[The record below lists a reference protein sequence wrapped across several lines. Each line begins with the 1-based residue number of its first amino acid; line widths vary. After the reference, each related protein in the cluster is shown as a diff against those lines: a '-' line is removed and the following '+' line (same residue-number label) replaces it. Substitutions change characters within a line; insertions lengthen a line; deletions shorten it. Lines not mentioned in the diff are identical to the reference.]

1 VLPICRHPAD
11 ISADLLLE
19 LDLLSFTS
27 NHFPA
32 YSVGESIAHQA
43 TVKKRIKQTA
53 VMNCDEYAYPRLLLQ
68 EKRWELQALE
78 LKHKN
83 KLMSTKEYL
92 SCHRSILQGISELEN
107 LLLTDPKALRMFL

>member
-1 VLPICRHPAD
+1 L
-11 ISADLLLE
+11 
-19 LDLLSFTS
+19 F
-27 NHFPA
+27 
-32 YSVGESIAHQA
+32 GESIAHKA
-43 TVKKRIKQTA
+43 TVKKTLKQTA

-83 KLMSTKEYL
+83 NLMSTNEYL
-92 SCHRSILQGISELEN
+92 SCQRSVLQGIGELEN

>member
-11 ISADLLLE
+11 ISADLLRE

-32 YSVGESIAHQA
+32 YSFGESIAHKA
-43 TVKKRIKQTA
+43 TVKKPIKRA

-68 EKRWELQALE
+68 EKRWELEALD

-83 KLMSTKEYL
+83 NLMSTNEYL
-92 SCHRSILQGISELEN
+92 SCHRSVLQGISELEN